1 MSTIAL
7 ASGYFPD
14 SKQKFPDTQKRCKT
28 DVTVKCTEQ
37 GTFRILKDAR
47 ERKYPESARIPKR
60 EKMGCCTSS
69 ANNEAN
75 NTNLDPPPKGS
86 SNGGKGTA
94 KEVTPKEK
102 EAVTDMVH
110 QVLEK
115 AEKRI
120 KSEEGAS
127 ET

>member
-1 MSTIAL
+1 MC
-7 ASGYFPD
+7 G
-14 SKQKFPDTQKRCKT
+14 
-28 DVTVKCTEQ
+28 V

-69 ANNEAN
+69 ANN
-75 NTNLDPPPKGS
+75 TNLDPPPKES
-86 SNGGKGTA
+86 SNGGEGTA

>member
-7 ASGYFPD
+7 VSGYFPD
-14 SKQKFPDTQKRCKT
+14 SKQNSPDIQKRCKT
-28 DVTVKCTEQ
+28 DVTKKCTEQ
-37 GTFRILKDAR
+37 ALSVYSKTQGNGSI
-47 ERKYPESARIPKR
+47 RKVRGYRSEK
-60 EKMGCCTSS
+60 KMGCCTSS
-69 ANNEAN
+69 AND
-75 NTNLDPPPKGS
+75 TNLDPPPKGS

-94 KEVTPKEK
+94 KELTPKEK

-115 AEKRI
+115 AAKRI